1 MKRSKSHLNSVGES
15 YFQHMRQALAF
26 TWAMLTAS
34 LCCLIHA
41 FVPSVFE
48 KTGSRV
54 VTRLYDRM
62 VVNRS
67 KLTAAPETP
76 DAGRNSLPVEV

>member
-1 MKRSKSHLNSVGES
+1 MKRSKSHLNNVGES
-15 YFQHMRQALAF
+15 YFQHMRQALSF

-41 FVPSVFE
+41 FIPSVFE

-62 VVNRS
+62 VVNRLE
-67 KLTAAPETP
+67 LTAASKMP
-76 DAGRNSLPVEV
+76 DAGRNTLPVEV

>member
-1 MKRSKSHLNSVGES
+1 MNRTKSHLNSVGGV
-15 YFQHMRQALAF
+15 YFQHMRRALSF
-26 TWAMLTAS
+26 TWALLAAS

-41 FVPSVFE
+41 FAPSLFE

-62 VVNRS
+62 AVNRS
-67 KLTAAPETP
+67 KLTAAPEMPT
-76 DAGRNSLPVEV
+76 AGRENLPIEV

>member
-1 MKRSKSHLNSVGES
+1 MNRTKSHLNSVGES
-15 YFQHMRQALAF
+15 YFQHMRHALSF
-26 TWAMLTAS
+26 TWSMLAAS

-41 FVPSVFE
+41 FALSLFQ

-54 VTRLYDRM
+54 VARLYDRM

-67 KLTAAPETP
+67 KLAPAPETP
-76 DAGRNSLPVEV
+76 DADRNSLPIKG

>member
-1 MKRSKSHLNSVGES
+1 MKRTKSHLNSVGES
-15 YFQHMRQALAF
+15 YFQHMRHALSF
-26 TWAMLTAS
+26 TWAMLTAAS
-34 LCCLIHA
+34 CCLIHA

-67 KLTAAPETP
+67 KLTPAPGAPE
-76 DAGRNSLPVEV
+76 ASRKSLPMEV